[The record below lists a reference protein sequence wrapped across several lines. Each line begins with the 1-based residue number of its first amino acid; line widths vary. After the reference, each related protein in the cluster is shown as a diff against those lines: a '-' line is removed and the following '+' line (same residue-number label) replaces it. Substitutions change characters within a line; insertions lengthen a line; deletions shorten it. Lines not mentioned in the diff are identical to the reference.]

1 MKWIVLTL
9 FALNIALGGWLFWQ
23 ESQPPVEAVLP
34 PQAQLNNLGLDAQT
48 LERVRT
54 SERQPAATTT
64 PAQTQCIRITGLTG
78 DDQAQ
83 VIQARLGALEVV
95 SERQTRMDVVRSDYW
110 VVLGPFDSQA
120 VARDRLA
127 ELQSAGIESFLIG
140 QGDLAGGIS
149 LGLFSTNANAQRRQ
163 QEMLDQDIN
172 ARIERVDRTQEV
184 LLLNIGVQSA
194 RLISDGALESILR
207 DFEGVGYQRYAC

>member
-9 FALNIALGGWLFWQ
+9 FALNVALGGWLFWR
-23 ESQPPVEAVLP
+23 ESQPPAEVVRP
-34 PQAQLNNLGLDAQT
+34 PQSQLNNLGLDAQT

-54 SERQPAATTT
+54 SERQPVTTT
-64 PAQTQCIRITGLTG
+64 TQAPTQCIRITGLTG
-78 DDQAQ
+78 EDQAQ

-95 SERQTRMDVVRSDYW
+95 SERQTRLDVVRSDYW

-120 VARDRLA
+120 VSRERLN

-140 QGDLAGGIS
+140 QGELAGGIS
-149 LGLFSTNANAQRRQ
+149 LGLFSSSANAQRRQ
-163 QEMLDQDIN
+163 EELVNRDIN

-184 LLLNIGVQSA
+184 LLLDIGVESA
-194 RLISDGALESILR
+194 RLISDGALESIIR
-207 DFEGVGYQRYAC
+207 DFEGVDYQRYSC